1 MAPGADTA
9 AMAPAWK
16 DEDGWTLPE
25 LLLGLVLSLSI
36 AASSLVVLETALHAQ
51 SQTGSRLA
59 AQDDG
64 TTAMLRITKDIRSA
78 TAATVQ
84 SAQVLD
90 LQVPQHDPAGGS
102 PISTH
107 VRYACNGS
115 PATCTRAVCGT
126 PITASSCGSPSQVV
140 VLAGGVANSDNFR
153 GVSAGIDQ
161 PYPAS
166 TPATWAGTGVP
177 ATNNVGFI
185 SVHLQVLRTDGAEA
199 WRSGRPLD
207 FLDGADLENFTN

>member
-36 AASSLVVLETALHAQ
+36 AASSLVVLQTAVHAQ

-78 TAATVQ
+78 TAATIQ
-84 SAQVLD
+84 SSRVLD
-90 LQVPQHDPAGGS
+90 LQVPQHNPSGAS

-107 VRYACNGS
+107 VRYACSGS
-115 PATCTRAVCGT
+115 PATCTRAVCST
-126 PITASSCGSPSQVV
+126 PISANACGSPSQLVV
-140 VLAGGVANSDNFR
+140 MAGGVANSDNFR
-153 GVSAGIDQ
+153 GVSAGVDQ

-166 TPATWAGTGVP
+166 TPATWAGTGVA
-177 ATNNVGFI
+177 ATDNVGFI
-185 SVHLQVLRTDGAEA
+185 SVHLQVLRTDDAKA
-199 WRSGRPLD
+199 WRSNRPL
-207 FLDGADLENFTN
+207 